1 MYFCFFFKIHFCGIF
16 QKIKTFFSEISI
28 KVKKSGRKWRKVV
41 ENVNHFYI
49 FVEMALSKIKA
60 KTK

>member
-1 MYFCFFFKIHFCGIF
+1 MYFVFLTKNYFCGIF

-28 KVKKSGRKWRKVV
+28 KVKKSGEKWGKVE